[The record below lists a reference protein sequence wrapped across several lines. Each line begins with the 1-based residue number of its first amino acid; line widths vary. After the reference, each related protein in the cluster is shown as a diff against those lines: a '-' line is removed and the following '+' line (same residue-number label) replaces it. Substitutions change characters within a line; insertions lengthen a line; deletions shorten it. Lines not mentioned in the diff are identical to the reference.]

1 MMFQGPRARRRTG
14 GRLGRLL
21 AIAALALLAGCS
33 RREHLVVYTAAEAD
47 QIFAYKQA
55 FARLH
60 PEIDLVW
67 VRDSTG
73 VITSRLLAERKA
85 PRADVV
91 FALAASSMM
100 QLDKA
105 GLLAAYAP
113 AGLDRIDARFR
124 DRRSPPRWTGEALW
138 SAAICLNTTEARRRG
153 LPTPQSWLDRTKPI
167 YRGMISMPDPGSSG
181 TGLMAVSS
189 WLQTFGEAGGWAFMD
204 GLDRNVAAYAHSG
217 SKPCK
222 DASHGEIPIGIA
234 IDYRAAQAQARGL
247 PIAVIVPK
255 EGLGWDV
262 EATGVMRT
270 ARHPA
275 QARAFADWALSD
287 SAMALYARTFAV
299 VGVPAWTRTVP
310 GLPQDMPAR
319 LAPIDLAWTGV
330 NRDRVIAEWT
340 RRYGERRA
348 QKEKAR

>member
-1 MMFQGPRARRRTG
+1 MV
-14 GRLGRLL
+14 GRLGGLL
-21 AIAALALLAGCS
+21 VLATLTLLAGCA
-33 RREHLVVYTAAEAD
+33 RRDHLVVYTAAEAD

-55 FARLH
+55 FARVH

-100 QLDKA
+100 QLDQA
-105 GLLAAYAP
+105 GLLAPYAP
-113 AGLDRIDARFR
+113 AGLGRIDPRFR
-124 DRRSPPRWTGEALW
+124 DRQSPPHWTGEALW
-138 SAAICLNTTEARRRG
+138 SAAICLNTVEARRRG
-153 LPTPQSWLDRTKPI
+153 LPTPASWLDLTKPI

-181 TGLMAVSS
+181 TGLLAVSS

-222 DASHGEIPIGIA
+222 DASRGEIPIGIG
-234 IDYRAAQAQARGL
+234 IDYRAAQARSRGL
-247 PIAVIVPK
+247 PIAVIVPR

-262 EATGVMRT
+262 EATGVMRA

-275 QARAFADWALSD
+275 QARAFVDWALSD

-299 VGVPAWTRTVP
+299 VGAPAWTRPIP
-310 GLPQDMPAR
+310 GLPPDMAAH
-319 LAPIDLAWTGV
+319 LAPGDLAWTGA
-330 NRDRVIAEWT
+330 NRERVIAEWT
-340 RRYGERRA
+340 RRYGERHA
-348 QKEKAR
+348 GKEKSR